1 MRKKENITVRA
12 LAILI
17 SVVLH
22 LYAVSVFPVPADTA
36 EDDKTYIELARLP
49 EDMEEPPAEN
59 EEAREKEEQEQK
71 RPLREAEKPKPESPQ
86 KNKDPKKKDPTKIV
100 YLPYKLVDLG
110 RPLESDPEKAPDNA
124 RFLSQRNMK
133 TDRETVK
140 ESRARTGSPGEKL
153 KDDKKPAKDPNPTTK
168 DYDNKPAGKKK
179 TDKKTSRKKTAGN
192 EKARREAAKP
202 ETGKQT
208 ARRSSSRTR
217 QSNPKKVSPPPV
229 RARRSK
235 SSAAL
240 QAPSPGKEKEKEEVQ
255 IARSKADRIK
265 KEDLEINQ
273 YDLSKTYESD
283 DGSVEYF
290 SPDMARG
297 EITSLNSKSFTYAA
311 FYNRINKIIR
321 FYWEPHKPLEH
332 IQWTG
337 TPLQTRLR
345 IVMKDNGDLV
355 SVSVVRASGYGMVD
369 AAAVR
374 AVRKA
379 APFYNVPKA
388 LLNEDDQFIYNLGFI
403 IEAY

>member
-22 LYAVSVFPVPADTA
+22 LYAAYVFPVPADTA
-36 EDDKTYIELARLP
+36 DNDKTYIELARLP
-49 EDMEEPPAEN
+49 EEIEQTPP
-59 EEAREKEEQEQK
+59 EKEEDPEQESPPPK
-71 RPLREAEKPKPESPQ
+71 TEKLKPEPEKPEPEEKDRKKP
-86 KNKDPKKKDPTKIV
+86 PTKIV
-100 YLPYKLVDLG
+100 YFPHRIVDLG
-110 RPLESDPEKAPDNA
+110 RPLESDPEEAPDNA

-140 ESRARTGSPGEKL
+140 RSKARTGSPDEKPEG
-153 KDDKKPAKDPNPTTK
+153 DKKPAKNPEPTTK
-168 DYDNKPAGKKK
+168 DYDNKPAGKNK
-179 TDKKTSRKKTAGN
+179 TKDKTSRKNTAEN
-192 EKARREAAKP
+192 DKKKAERANPAPDKQAAKR
-202 ETGKQT
+202 TSSQT
-208 ARRSSSRTR
+208 QRST
-217 QSNPKKVSPPPV
+217 KKS
-229 RARRSK
+229 
-235 SSAAL
+235 
-240 QAPSPGKEKEKEEVQ
+240 APSPSVRTSPSKSPSPLKAPSQQKQREKKEVQ
-255 IARSKADRIK
+255 IARNKAERVK
-265 KEDLEINQ
+265 KEDLEISQ

-283 DGSVEYF
+283 DGSIEYF

-297 EITSLNSKSFTYAA
+297 EITSLNSKSLTYAA

-321 FYWEPHKPLEH
+321 FYWEPHKPLKQ
-332 IQWTG
+332 IKWTG
-337 TPLQTRLR
+337 TPLKTRLR

-355 SVSVVRASGYGMVD
+355 SVSVVRSSGYSLVD
-369 AAAVR
+369 TAAVR